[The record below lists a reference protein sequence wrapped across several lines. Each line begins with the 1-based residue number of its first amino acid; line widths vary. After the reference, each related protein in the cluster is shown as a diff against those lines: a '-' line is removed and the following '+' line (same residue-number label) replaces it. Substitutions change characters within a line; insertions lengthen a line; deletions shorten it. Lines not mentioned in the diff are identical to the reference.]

1 MASASGTSGQRMMDV
16 IDSLAVKL
24 YEPPL
29 SGLRERIQSLPES
42 VRTLILIID
51 FDTEVAMNG
60 ITGFLENS
68 TGRYLDETILAF
80 DRIRAAPTAN
90 LLRRIRQTM
99 IEHGFTPA
107 RMREDLGKRE
117 PYEIA
122 SFAEVH
128 GRQATAMVAAISGIA
143 DELYV
148 GNPHSEERVFELLCD
163 YLEPRRTELME
174 ALSAA

>member
-1 MASASGTSGQRMMDV
+1 MMDV

-29 SGLRERIQSLPES
+29 SALRDRLQGLPES

-60 ITGFLENS
+60 ITGFLEHS
-68 TGRYLDETILAF
+68 TAIYLDETIAAF
-80 DRIRAAPTAN
+80 DRIGAAATAN

-99 IEHGFTPA
+99 MEHGFTPA
-107 RMREDLGKRE
+107 RLREDLEKRE
-117 PYEIA
+117 LYEIV
-122 SFAEVH
+122 SFADLH
-128 GRQATAMVAAISGIA
+128 GPQATAMVAAISKIA

-148 GNPHSEERVFELLCD
+148 GKPHSHERVFELLCD
-163 YLEPRRTELME
+163 YLEPRRTELMG